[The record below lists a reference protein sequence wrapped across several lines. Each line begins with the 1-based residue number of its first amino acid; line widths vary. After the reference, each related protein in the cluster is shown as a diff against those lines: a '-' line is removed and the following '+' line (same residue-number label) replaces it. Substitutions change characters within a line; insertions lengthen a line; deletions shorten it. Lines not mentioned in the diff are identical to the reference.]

1 MQQTKGIENDS
12 MTYKENSGKPAIRI
26 KLEEPF
32 NLAQPIEIRKMEKG
46 QKLPKENI
54 MIYSV
59 CASKEEYG
67 NSFSEI
73 ELINC
78 TIQKRWQD
86 DNTIGLDVKGE
97 YACRCFE
104 DMLMYIMVYNEK
116 NDLIAYNAEQCI
128 DEHFTRSAFFETIV
142 YIPNVKKISKIEIRF
157 GMSPVA
163 VNRKGLY

>member
-1 MQQTKGIENDS
+1 MCELK
-12 MTYKENSGKPAIRI
+12 TYS
-26 KLEEPF
+26 
-32 NLAQPIEIRKMEKG
+32 RKRLKHEKG
-46 QKLPKENI
+46 YGLVPINGEIAKTFSLS
-54 MIYSV
+54 YR
-59 CASKEEYG
+59 AKEEYG

-97 YACRCFE
+97 YACRCFD

-128 DEHFTRSAFFETIV
+128 DEHFTRSAFFETIIC
-142 YIPNVKKISKIEIRF
+142 IPNIKKISKIEIRF

-163 VNRKGLY
+163 VSRKGLY